1 MSRPRLLFVSP
12 RFLFPLD
19 QGGRIRTAGILRAMK
34 GGAFE
39 VTLASPVPA
48 DVERFAGEIDGVCDR
63 FVAWPEPRR
72 AAFARV
78 MMLAGR
84 LPVAVA
90 WDRSATA
97 SRVVAEALG
106 QTDLLVADF
115 PHAAVLLERVPA
127 RSVIFT
133 HNVEAEIFE
142 RHAKVARWPMR
153 RVWASQARKMRRFE
167 GETLRRFATAIAV
180 SRRDSEVI
188 ARNYSHPRVRPIAT
202 GVDLDFH
209 AYTEPAASVPTGGGV
224 VVFSGAMDW
233 PANIDGLRFLM
244 EAVWPIVR
252 ARRPSVRG
260 VGVGRNPSAALRE
273 QGARL
278 GWSFTGYVDDVRPH
292 VRAADV
298 SVIPL
303 RVGSGTRLKAFEAM
317 AAGRP
322 MVATTLGV
330 EGLDVTHGE
339 HLLVAD
345 DAPAFAEAILRLLDD
360 DALRLGMARA
370 ARGLVEAK
378 FGWDVVGRA
387 FEAICLEALET

>member
-1 MSRPRLLFVSP
+1 MSRPRLLFLSP

-39 VTLASPVPA
+39 IMLASPVSPDA
-48 DVERFAGEIDGVCDR
+48 QRFGAEIESVCDR
-63 FVAWPEPRR
+63 FIAWPWPRR
-72 AAFARV
+72 AATARV
-78 MMLAGR
+78 AMLVGR

-90 WDRSATA
+90 SDISEEGR
-97 SRVVAEALG
+97 RVVTEALG
-106 QTDLLVADF
+106 RADVLVADF
-115 PHAAVLLERVPA
+115 PHSAVLLDRVPE
-127 RSVIFT
+127 RSLIFT

-153 RVWASQARKMRRFE
+153 LVWASQARKMRRFE
-167 GETLRRFATAIAV
+167 GETMRRFATAIAV
-180 SRRDSEVI
+180 SARDAEAL
-188 ARNYSHPRVRPIAT
+188 ARDYDHPRVRSIPT
-202 GVDLDFH
+202 GVDLEFH
-209 AYTEPAASVPTGGGV
+209 TYSDPAATVPADGGA

-244 EAVWPIVR
+244 AEVWPIVR
-252 ARRPSVRG
+252 ARRPNVRG
-260 VGVGRNPSAALRE
+260 IGVGRNPSEALRA
-273 QGARL
+273 QGAKV

-317 AAGRP
+317 ASGRP
-322 MVATTLGV
+322 MVSTTLGV
-330 EGLDVTHGE
+330 EGLNVTPGE

-345 DAPAFAEAILRLLDD
+345 DAAAFAAAILRLLDD
-360 DALRLGMARA
+360 DALRLGTARA
-370 ARGLVEAK
+370 ARALVEAK
-378 FGWDVVGRA
+378 FGWNVVARA
-387 FEAICLEALET
+387 FEAICQETLEA

>member
-1 MSRPRLLFVSP
+1 MSRPRLLFLSP

-39 VTLASPVPA
+39 IVLASPVPP
-48 DVERFAGEIDGVCDR
+48 DVERFAAEIESVCDR
-63 FVAWPEPRR
+63 FIAWPAPRR
-72 AAFARV
+72 AAMERAL
-78 MMLAGR
+78 MLAGA

-90 WDRSATA
+90 SDRS
-97 SRVVAEALG
+97 REGRRLVGEALVEA
-106 QTDLLVADF
+106 DLLVADF
-115 PHAAVLLERVPA
+115 PHAAALLEHVPE

-142 RHAKVARWPMR
+142 RHAKVAGWPMR
-153 RVWASQARKMRRFE
+153 LVWASQARKMRRFE

-180 SRRDSEVI
+180 SARDAAVL
-188 ARNYSHPRVRPIAT
+188 ARDYGHPRVRPIPT
-202 GVDLDFH
+202 GVDLEFH
-209 AYTEPAASVPTGGGV
+209 AYGQPAARVEPGGGT

-233 PANIDGLRFLM
+233 PANVDGLRFLM
-244 EAVWPIVR
+244 EEVWPLVR
-252 ARRPSVRG
+252 ARRPAVRG
-260 VGVGRNPSAALRE
+260 VGVGRNPSEALRA
-273 QGARL
+273 QGAKL

-322 MVATTLGV
+322 MVSTSLGV
-330 EGLDVTHGE
+330 EGLDVTPGE

-345 DAPAFAEAILRLLDD
+345 DAAGFAQAILRLLDD
-360 DALRLGMARA
+360 DTLRLGMARA
-370 ARGLVEAK
+370 ARDLVEAK
-378 FGWDVVGRA
+378 FGWDVVARA
-387 FEAICLEALET
+387 FEAICQETLQG